1 MLHSIH
7 NLMLTQAGDFPEAL
21 NSWRT
26 VRFRNKKN
34 QGLLFIETCKNDQ
47 K

>member
-26 VRFRNKKN
+26 VSYRNKKISRA
-34 QGLLFIETCKNDQ
+34 FIYGNMQ